1 MDKKL
6 TQQQQPLTV
15 LPCLVCGVDSGPVL
29 QFFLIFVG
37 CGLLLSIGALIWGIK
52 KGKFETQDKTA
63 QLPLQ
68 IEEGAKNG

>member
-1 MDKKL
+1 MEKKL
-6 TQQQQPLTV
+6 THHQPLNA

-29 QFFLIFVG
+29 QFFLYFVG

-52 KGKFETQDKTA
+52 KGKFDTQDKTA

-68 IEEGAKNG
+68 IEEGQNNG